1 MIKDLIK
8 ILFFLLIRIIPK
20 KKNLL
25 VFGDRA
31 GRRFADN
38 SRYLYFYMN
47 KNYPEFQCIWL
58 SKNEKILT
66 YLKKN
71 NFHACDSTSL
81 KGIYCCLRA
90 KFHIFNF
97 VEDDIHKLIT
107 LYSDSILLW
116 HGVLP
121 KKLQKIDIKTSSIS
135 KFLNKKMK
143 KFFIYPNKQ
152 LSQNIFDRFP
162 HNKYKLLVSNIPRN
176 LIFKENA
183 SNNMNIFRTHE
194 EIDFN
199 RKIKIEK
206 KKIFGYFPTWRSDGL
221 ELFRDIH
228 NPKDLKKIDN
238 VLDSTNSLLLVKRHM
253 NSDKKDENRMYNK
266 NVENIMNYMQTLK
279 NFRFID
285 YDFDLNSV
293 LSLCDVL
300 ISDYSGVIFD
310 FLYQDK
316 PIITYAPDYE
326 EFKINNGFSLD
337 PVEKNFTHYA
347 KNIEELE
354 KYIIEFSYEKKLFT
368 DKFKKERKQI
378 KDQVFLDEEG
388 FNKIIEIIK
397 K

>member
-1 MIKDLIK
+1 
-8 ILFFLLIRIIPK
+8 
-20 KKNLL
+20 
-25 VFGDRA
+25 
-31 GRRFADN
+31 
-38 SRYLYFYMN
+38 
-47 KNYPEFQCIWL
+47 
-58 SKNEKILT
+58 
-66 YLKKN
+66 
-71 NFHACDSTSL
+71 
-81 KGIYCCLRA
+81 
-90 KFHIFNF
+90 
-97 VEDDIHKLIT
+97 
-107 LYSDSILLW
+107 
-116 HGVLP
+116 
-121 KKLQKIDIKTSSIS
+121 
-135 KFLNKKMK
+135 
-143 KFFIYPNKQ
+143 
-152 LSQNIFDRFP
+152 
-162 HNKYKLLVSNIPRN
+162 
-176 LIFKENA
+176 
-183 SNNMNIFRTHE
+183 
-194 EIDFN
+194 
-199 RKIKIEK
+199 
-206 KKIFGYFPTWRSDGL
+206 
-221 ELFRDIH
+221 
-228 NPKDLKKIDN
+228 
-238 VLDSTNSLLLVKRHM
+238 M

-397 K
+397 N